1 MEENKCEY
9 DKYKTRLIDLNK
21 FSNINIY
28 LTGYGPFQ
36 KIKKNP
42 AQVIV
47 EHIFQNKSNFETDK
61 TKILYHQIFKVETKY
76 VDENKK
82 KVFDIVEENNK

>member
-36 KIKKNP
+36 EIKKKSSTSNSRT
-42 AQVIV
+42 
-47 EHIFQNKSNFETDK
+47 HISK
-61 TKILYHQIFKVETKY
+61 
-76 VDENKK
+76 
-82 KVFDIVEENNK
+82 